1 MKQPVVISL
10 CDLSG
15 IMVKPWAEA
24 GCECFCVDIQH
35 SIRKPRAE
43 AIADGLINYVWGD
56 IRTWKPPQET
66 RGRIVAVF
74 GFPPCTDVSVSGAR
88 DFSTKGLA
96 RLVDAL
102 TLFNACEV
110 AGAWSGAPYMIENP
124 VGILSSHVRK
134 PDASFHPWNYGD
146 LWTKK
151 TCLWTGN
158 GFVMP
163 AFQFQEPPDGI
174 TQAIWLAT
182 PGPER
187 ANFRSQTPPGFAR
200 AVFAANFKS

>member
-1 MKQPVVISL
+1 
-10 CDLSG
+10 
-15 IMVKPWAEA
+15 MVKDWAMA
-24 GCECFCVDIQH
+24 GCECYCVDIQH
-35 SIRKPRAE
+35 SIRKPRVE
-43 AIADGLINYVWGD
+43 AIADGSITFCWGD
-56 IRTWKPPQET
+56 VRTWKPKPIL

-74 GFPPCTDVSVSGAR
+74 AFPPCTDVSVSGAR

-124 VGILSSHVRK
+124 VGVLTTHIRK
-134 PDASFHPWNYGD
+134 WDHRFDPWNFGD
-146 LWTKK
+146 LWFKS

-158 GFVMP
+158 GFIMP
-163 AFQFQEPPDGI
+163 PAQFQEPPEGTLPLI
-174 TQAIWLAT
+174 HTAS

-200 AVFAANFKS
+200 AVFEANFKT